1 MNSLL
6 RLTRFKYEI
15 ALNCVSPALVKSK
28 FVKEGM
34 KAMPLPGGASDKAG
48 LRYELLWTV
57 KCLIRLMKGEFDSIW
72 LEPPGE
78 EGEGVE
84 FAVTTNDGVKY
95 HQAKR
100 QLAGK
105 GVWPLSELSRR
116 GVLSNFYYKLD
127 NLSATCM
134 FVSSHAA
141 HPLDELASRA
151 REAGTWTEFQR
162 NFVSSGTWDRNFND
176 LHRYWGSPSEEDTYE
191 RLTRVKV
198 RTIDEDSLRKWVED
212 ALDGLVSG
220 NPATASDV
228 LSNFVLNQTHQ
239 KLRSQDIWTHL
250 QSHGIDRLVLR
261 QDDEVTG
268 IISDLKET
276 YLAGIQPIGIG
287 GEVIPRKESSQILTS
302 FNDEHLSNIV
312 LVTGKAGVGKS
323 SVIAQVLKEI
333 DERGCP
339 FLPLRVDR
347 ISLAET
353 PRQLGQQLGLPASPV
368 SVLANLADGK
378 DCLLVIDQLDAVSL
392 ASGRNPDF
400 FDCIGAM
407 LKQAS
412 RHPNMRVLAASRK
425 FDVDNDHRIRG
436 LISADGIA
444 KEVPLEEFDDT
455 TVRRVVAE
463 LGIASGS
470 LSPKQ
475 IELLSLPVHLRLLAE
490 VSSSESCAPFGFQT
504 AKDLYEDF
512 WSEKK
517 RVIGTHADTSQVQE
531 VADLMAVS
539 MSERQ
544 ALSVPVSLLDEY
556 TKVVD
561 LMASENIL
569 VKDSARVS
577 FFHESFFDYIFARRM
592 VVTRF
597 DAAEHIIEQGQ
608 SLFIR
613 SQIRQVLLH
622 QRDVYPED
630 ALRNAEA
637 ILNHPDIRTHLKD
650 IVLALLGSLDD
661 PTADEWQVIEPLLDS
676 NLSGRVWSAIYGS
689 SAWFDVLDSI
699 GAPRKWLASG
709 DEQLVGRAIWFLRSV
724 QGWRAARVAE
734 LLSPF
739 IDKSD
744 LWNQMLQ
751 SLIVYSEIGASRA
764 FFDFALKA
772 IKAGIFDELLAPNG
786 DDFSTW
792 YRAKQLGEGKPEMA
806 CELVVAFCDRV
817 VKLMRNSKRPKDF
830 LQAGQGVGGEVME
843 RLAASGPK
851 MFVESLLPFL
861 NEVLDISACKTSVS
875 PWRDSVWA
883 SGIRM
888 IGTISTEKA
897 LDDGFIMS
905 MESSLRWLAI
915 NEPEEFRTYAQ
926 EFEISEYA
934 AIHNLLMRAYEA
946 GGSFYADEAV
956 QYLVKDLPARVSAA
970 SLSTT
975 SGCVVKLLI
984 KSITPYCSS
993 ENLLRLEQAILNYYP
1008 DFERSVDGRKWRGVT
1023 QYGLLE
1029 RVEFSRLSD
1038 NGRRRLQELRR
1049 KFEEVAPSIPGGGT
1063 GGPIGSPIPTPF
1075 ACKMSDDN
1083 WLSAMAHYPSDKL
1096 SNEPSDW
1103 LKGGASQ
1110 LSQELEAQTKENP
1123 DRFASLVHRMPDG
1136 VNGNYFEAILRGIA
1150 DSGLDL
1156 DVVVAVCL
1164 RCHNVSDHPF
1174 GRWITQPLTQFPE
1187 ATVPDKALQMIAW
1200 YATEHPGPEPNRS
1213 PVVRTYY
1220 QGNAID
1226 QYSPLDVGIN
1236 SVRGTA
1242 AGTVAN
1248 LIFQDRH
1255 YLSFFKPY
1263 LKDMANDH
1271 SDAVRA
1277 CVAKSLLATL
1287 RYDRDL
1293 AVDLFLDLCNADER
1307 LLATDYFERFLYYAI
1322 PTHFKELEPI
1332 LGRMV
1337 KSHYEEVATAGAR
1350 QVCLASL
1357 SIEDAIPLA
1366 KRCIFGT
1373 VPMRIGAAEVYG
1385 TNIRVSACR
1394 AECEEM
1400 LSSLFSD
1407 ADKGV
1412 REVASRCFVGFEGN
1426 ELRDYSNLVEA
1437 YIRSTA
1443 FESGDIPLIN
1453 ALKKTTT
1460 SMPSE
1465 TLLASERYF
1474 ELAGKNAGDVST
1486 RMAADSSTIIT
1497 LIIRV
1502 YSKATDDEVKSRCL
1516 DLIDKA
1522 ILLGAYGINNV
1533 GSAFDR

>member
-1 MNSLL
+1 
-6 RLTRFKYEI
+6 
-15 ALNCVSPALVKSK
+15 
-28 FVKEGM
+28 
-34 KAMPLPGGASDKAG
+34 MPLPGGASAKAG
-48 LRYELLWTV
+48 LSYELLWTV
-57 KCLIRLMKGEFDSIW
+57 RCLIRLMKGEFDSIH

-84 FAVTTNDGVKY
+84 FAIKTKDGVEY
-95 HQAKR
+95 HQAKYK
-100 QLAGK
+100 LTGT
-105 GVWPLSELSRR
+105 GVWSLYELSHRR
-116 GVLSNFYYKLD
+116 VLSHFYRKLD
-127 NLSATCM
+127 NPSATCM
-134 FVSSHAA
+134 FLSSHAA
-141 HPLDELASRA
+141 HQLDELACHA
-151 REAGTWTEFQR
+151 RDAGTWIKFQQK
-162 NFVSSGTWDRNFND
+162 FVSSDTWDRNFKEIHN
-176 LHRYWGSPSEEDTYE
+176 YWKSPSEEDTYE
-191 RLTRVKV
+191 RLKRVKV
-198 RTIDEDSLRKWVED
+198 TTIDKDSLRKWVED
-212 ALDGLVSG
+212 ALEALVIG

-228 LSNFVLNQTHQ
+228 LSNFVLEHTHQ
-239 KLRSQDIWTHL
+239 ELTSQDIWAHL
-250 QSHGIDRLVLR
+250 QSRGIDRLVLR

-268 IISDLKET
+268 IISELKET

-287 GEVIPRKESSQILTS
+287 GEVIPRNESSQILAN
-302 FNDEHLSNIV
+302 FDDEQLSNIV

-333 DERGCP
+333 DERGWP
-339 FLPLRVDR
+339 LLPLRVDH
-347 ISLAET
+347 IKPSAT
-353 PRQLGQQLGLPASPV
+353 PSKLGQQLDLPLSPV
-368 SVLANLADGK
+368 SVLANMADGK

-400 FDCIGAM
+400 FNCIGAM

-425 FDVDNDHRIRG
+425 FDVDNDYRIRN
-436 LISADGIA
+436 LINTDGIA
-444 KEVPLEEFDDT
+444 QEVPLEEFDDA
-455 TVRRVVAE
+455 TVRQVVAN
-463 LGIASGS
+463 LGIDSHS

-475 IELLSLPVHLRLLAE
+475 IELLSLPVHLRLLAGVPSKKRGE
-490 VSSSESCAPFGFQT
+490 PLGFQT
-504 AKDLYEDF
+504 AKSLYESF
-512 WSEKK
+512 WEEKK
-517 RVIGTHADTSQVQE
+517 RVIGTHADTLLVQE
-531 VADLMAVS
+531 LADSMAES
-539 MSERQ
+539 MSDRQ
-544 ALSVPVSLLDEY
+544 ALSVPISLLDEY

-569 VKDSARVS
+569 VKDRARVS

-592 VVTRF
+592 VITKF
-597 DAAEHIIEQGQ
+597 DATKHVIKQGQ

-630 ALRNAEA
+630 ALHNVEK
-637 ILNHPDIRTHLKD
+637 ILNHPDIRAHLKD

-661 PTADEWQVIEPLLDS
+661 PTADEWYLMEPLLES
-676 NLSGRVWSAIYGS
+676 NLSDRVWHAINGS
-689 SAWFDVLDSI
+689 PAWFDLLNSI
-699 GAPRKWLASG
+699 GFSRKWLESG
-709 DEQLVGRAIWFLRSV
+709 YDYLVSHAIWFLRSV
-724 QGWRAARVAE
+724 QEQRAGKVAE

-739 IDKSD
+739 IGSSDPWNERLNGLIYYSD
-744 LWNQMLQ
+744 LAADR
-751 SLIVYSEIGASRA
+751 S
-764 FFDFALKA
+764 FFEFVLKA
-772 IKAGIFDELLAPNG
+772 IDTGVMDNLCDPNNDNLLTWYQATKVVESNPEWVCELIEAYFKRLIILAKQSAKENPFPSATQSVREDVISKAAESAPKKFLELLLPVLF
-786 DDFSTW
+786 DVI
-792 YRAKQLGEGKPEMA
+792 EMTA
-806 CELVVAFCDRV
+806 DQKEATPWSDPVWAH
-817 VKLMRNSKRPKDF
+817 
-830 LQAGQGVGGEVME
+830 
-843 RLAASGPK
+843 
-851 MFVESLLPFL
+851 
-861 NEVLDISACKTSVS
+861 DISVS
-875 PWRDSVWA
+875 
-883 SGIRM
+883 
-888 IGTISTEKA
+888 TN
-897 LDDGFIMS
+897 S
-905 MESSLRWLAI
+905 MEEEFLLGIESALRWLAV
-915 NEPEEFRTYAQ
+915 NEPDAFRIYARDFEESNYLTIQ
-926 EFEISEYA
+926 
-934 AIHNLLMRAYEA
+934 NLLLRAYEA
-946 GGSFYADEAV
+946 DGAKYADEAIE
-956 QYLVKDLPARVSAA
+956 YLLQDAPARFTIGHISTSSDCAVRQLITAA
-970 SLSTT
+970 
-975 SGCVVKLLI
+975 
-984 KSITPYCSS
+984 TPFCSP
-993 ENLLRLEQAILNYYP
+993 ENLSRLEQEILNYYP
-1008 DFERSVDGRKWRGVT
+1008 DFERDFDSRRWRGGT

-1029 RVEFSRLSD
+1029 CVGMSRLSD

-1049 KFEEVAPSIPGGGT
+1049 KFRELSPSTPGSNT
-1063 GGPIGSPIPTPF
+1063 GGMVGSPIP
-1075 ACKMSDDN
+1075 ASSIRKMSDDN
-1083 WLSAMAHYPSDKL
+1083 WLSAMERYPSDRL

-1123 DRFASLVHRMPDG
+1123 SRFASLVHRMPDD
-1136 VNGNYFEAILRGIA
+1136 VNGNYFQAILRGIT
-1150 DSGLDL
+1150 DSGLDM
-1156 DVVVAVCL
+1156 DVVVAACL
-1164 RCHNVSDHPF
+1164 QCHNVFGHPF
-1174 GRWITQPLTQFPE
+1174 GRWITQPLTRFPE

-1200 YATEHPGPEPNRS
+1200 YATEHPNPEPDWS
-1213 PVVRTYY
+1213 PFGQTYY
-1220 QGNAID
+1220 QGNVID
-1226 QYSPLDVGIN
+1226 QYRPLDVGIN

-1242 AGTVAN
+1242 AGTVAK
-1248 LIFQDRH
+1248 LIFQDER

-1277 CVAKSLLATL
+1277 CVSESLLATL

-1307 LLATDYFERFLYYAI
+1307 LLATHYFERFLYYAI

-1357 SIEDAIPLA
+1357 SIEDAILLA

-1407 ADKGV
+1407 ADKDV

-1453 ALKKTTT
+1453 ALKKTTA

-1497 LIIRV
+1497 LTIRV

-1533 GSAFDR
+1533 GSVFDR